1 MTFKHWARIV
11 EFTIAKL
18 YVVIPMPMQT
28 GEALSCLDGGGVR
41 STDCGAER
49 ILFRGISELNII
61 IYLWLILTSQ
71 NFFTFCKFF
80 SKLKLKLHCSIHTH

>member
-61 IYLWLILTSQ
+61 IYLWLKLTSQ
-71 NFFTFCKFF
+71 NFPGF
-80 SKLKLKLHCSIHTH
+80 LKVEIKTHTHTH